1 MINYQL
7 DETDRKILSSL
18 IKNARMPYL
27 EIARE
32 CGVSGAA
39 IHQRVKK
46 MENNGIINGS
56 KLLVNPRAIGLDICA
71 FIAVSLKA
79 NHYNEVI
86 EILKQVPEV
95 VECHFITGQFTLLLK
110 IYCKRDE
117 RLMKLILDTIQ
128 AIPDVTRTE
137 TWISL
142 DQPIERQICFD
153 EADVLKD
160 GCQA

>member
-7 DETDRKILSSL
+7 DETDRKILRSL

-117 RLMKLILDTIQ
+117 RLMKLIFDTIQ

-142 DQPIERQICFD
+142 DLPIERQICFD

>member
-1 MINYQL
+1 MIYQL
-7 DETDRKILSSL
+7 DETDRKILKAL

-56 KLLVNPRAIGLDICA
+56 KLLVNPKAIGLDICA
-71 FIAVSLKA
+71 FIAVSLKS

-86 EILKQVPEV
+86 DVLKKIPEI
-95 VECHFITGQFTLLLK
+95 VECHFVTGQFTLLIK
-110 IYCKRDE
+110 VFCKKDE
-117 RLMKLILDTIQ
+117 DLMKILLDTIQ

-142 DQPIERQICFD
+142 GESIDRQIGFD
-153 EADVLKD
+153 TLDNLA
-160 GCQA
+160 